1 MNKTLTVRQFAAV
14 KRVAM
19 NVNPLV
25 VKKNK
30 LMDKIC
36 ELRKEVESLN
46 GEIMGHEMGIQV
58 LTGGLVSEDLL
69 TKKVEVTDK
78 VDKNGHPIKIIKYEP
93 SEIVT
98 FNEELKVYEIKEDS
112 VEDSVESN
120 DEAGNI
126 EQNCAEE

>member
-1 MNKTLTVRQFAAV
+1 MKTLTVRQMAAV

-46 GEIMGHEMGIQV
+46 DEIMGHEMGIQA

-78 VDKNGHPIKIIKYEP
+78 VDKNGHPIKITKYEP

-112 VEDSVESN
+112 VEDSTESN
-120 DEAGNI
+120 DEVCGT
-126 EQNCAEE
+126 EQNCVEE

>member
-1 MNKTLTVRQFAAV
+1 MKTLTVRQMAAV

-46 GEIMGHEMGIQV
+46 DEIMGHEMGIQA

-78 VDKNGHPIKIIKYEP
+78 VDKNGHPIKITKYEP

-112 VEDSVESN
+112 VEDSAESN
-120 DEAGNI
+120 DEAGNV
-126 EQNCAEE
+126 EQNCVEE

>member
-1 MNKTLTVRQFAAV
+1 MKTLTVRQMAAV

-46 GEIMGHEMGIQV
+46 DEIMGHEMGIQA
-58 LTGGLVSEDLL
+58 LTGGFVSEDLL

-78 VDKNGHPIKIIKYEP
+78 VDKNGHPIKITKYEP

-98 FNEELKVYEIKEDS
+98 FNEELKVYEIKEDN
-112 VEDSVESN
+112 VENSVESN
-120 DEAGNI
+120 DEAGNV

>member
-1 MNKTLTVRQFAAV
+1 MKTLTVRQMAAV

-46 GEIMGHEMGIQV
+46 DEIMGHEMGIQA

-78 VDKNGHPIKIIKYEP
+78 VDKNGHPIKITKYEP

-112 VEDSVESN
+112 VEDSTESN
-120 DEAGNI
+120 DEAGNV
-126 EQNCAEE
+126 EQNCVEE

>member
-1 MNKTLTVRQFAAV
+1 MKTLTVRQMAAV

-46 GEIMGHEMGIQV
+46 DEIMGYEMGIQA

-78 VDKNGHPIKIIKYEP
+78 VDKNGHPIKITKYEP

-112 VEDSVESN
+112 VEDSAESN
-120 DEAGNI
+120 DEAGNV

>member
-25 VKKNK
+25 SKKNK
-30 LMDKIC
+30 LMDKISK
-36 ELRKEVESLN
+36 LREEVEALN
-46 GEIMGHEMGIQV
+46 DEIMGHEMGIQA
-58 LTGGLVSEDLL
+58 LTGGFVSEDLL
-69 TKKVEVTDK
+69 VKRVEVTDK
-78 VDKNGHPIKIIKYEP
+78 VDKNGQPIKVTKYEP

-98 FNEELKVYEIKEDS
+98 FNEELKVYEIKEDN

-120 DEAGNI
+120 DEVCDT
-126 EQNCAEE
+126 EQNCVEE

>member
-1 MNKTLTVRQFAAV
+1 MKTLTVRQMAAV

-46 GEIMGHEMGIQV
+46 DEIMGHEMGIQA

-78 VDKNGHPIKIIKYEP
+78 VDKNGHPIKITKYEP

-112 VEDSVESN
+112 AESN
-120 DEAGNI
+120 DEAGNV

>member
-1 MNKTLTVRQFAAV
+1 MKTLTVRQMAAV

-46 GEIMGHEMGIQV
+46 DEIMGHEMGIQA

-78 VDKNGHPIKIIKYEP
+78 VDKNGHPIKITKYEP

-98 FNEELKVYEIKEDS
+98 FNEELKVYEIKEDN
-112 VEDSVESN
+112 VEGNVESN
-120 DEAGNI
+120 DKVCNT
-126 EQNCAEE
+126 EQNCVEE

>member
-25 VKKNK
+25 SKKNK
-30 LMDKIC
+30 LMDKISK
-36 ELRKEVESLN
+36 LREEVEALN
-46 GEIMGHEMGIQV
+46 DEIMGHEMGIQA
-58 LTGGLVSEDLL
+58 LTGGFVSEDLL
-69 TKKVEVTDK
+69 VKRVEVTDK
-78 VDKNGHPIKIIKYEP
+78 VDKNGQPIKITKYEP

-98 FNEELKVYEIKEDS
+98 FNEELKVYEIKEDN

-120 DEAGNI
+120 DEVCDT
-126 EQNCAEE
+126 EQNCVEE

>member
-1 MNKTLTVRQFAAV
+1 MKTLTVRQMAAV

-46 GEIMGHEMGIQV
+46 DEIMGHEMGIQA

-78 VDKNGHPIKIIKYEP
+78 VDKNGHPIKITKYEP

-120 DEAGNI
+120 DEAGNV

>member
-1 MNKTLTVRQFAAV
+1 MKTLTVRQMAAV

-46 GEIMGHEMGIQV
+46 DEIMGHEMGIQA

-69 TKKVEVTDK
+69 IKKVEVTDK
-78 VDKNGHPIKIIKYEP
+78 VDKNGHPIKITKYEP

-98 FNEELKVYEIKEDS
+98 FNEELKVYEIKEDNI
-112 VEDSVESN
+112 ENSVESN
-120 DEAGNI
+120 NEAGNV

>member
-1 MNKTLTVRQFAAV
+1 MKTLTVRQMAAV

-46 GEIMGHEMGIQV
+46 DEIMGHEMGIQA

-78 VDKNGHPIKIIKYEP
+78 VDKNGHPIKITKYEP

-112 VEDSVESN
+112 VEDSTESN
-120 DEAGNI
+120 DEAGNV